1 MTKTRNHHI
10 WCTRMSKT
18 CMDGNFTK
26 VACAW
31 FQMEKRQVQIWWEI
45 YVRLYYDEDID
56 KRYILEVRVKNPKK
70 LHKLQSDLLFLPKRI
85 KIEKCEKL
93 ACNMYDNKT
102 YIIHVKALKQA
113 RNNGFKV
120 KKKRRVIKF
129 NQEAWLKSYIIMN
142 TKLRTKVKN
151 DFEIDLFNLMD
162 SSALRKTME
171 NVRKHRDVKL
181 VTTDKGRSH
190 LVSEFNCHA
199 TKWFSENMQ
208 TIEMNKDEQASVFR
222 SANSGNQHHR
232 DVWLLVWLF

>member
-1 MTKTRNHHI
+1 
-10 WCTRMSKT
+10 
-18 CMDGNFTK
+18 
-26 VACAW
+26 
-31 FQMEKRQVQIWWEI
+31 
-45 YVRLYYDEDID
+45 
-56 KRYILEVRVKNPKK
+56 
-70 LHKLQSDLLFLPKRI
+70 
-85 KIEKCEKL
+85 
-93 ACNMYDNKT
+93 MYDNKT

-113 RNNGFKV
+113 RSNGFKV

-151 DFEIDLFNLMD
+151 DFEIDLFKLMD

-181 VTTDKGRSH
+181 VTTDKGSSH

-232 DVWLLVWLF
+232 DV